1 MSTKVMNL
9 IRDLNFWSRLKII
22 DRYILKELIGPYVFG
37 MLGFMVVISI
47 DPMIYAMKNIINSS
61 ERGVE
66 AMAVLKWFCYSL
78 ATDMIF
84 TFPMAMLLATLIVFG
99 RLSKDS
105 ELTALKA
112 GGFSFTRLCY
122 PVLAFAMV
130 STVVAFLFGE
140 FVVPHAVKRSQM
152 IKRTEILK
160 LLPIMGQE
168 NIYLKD
174 SPDRTIYVER
184 ADNVNNILTNVI
196 ISNYDHDTGLLKT
209 RVMAKTARHVD
220 GGWLFG
226 DGVLYDYDKEGNG
239 NKIEEFA
246 HKKIFINQKP
256 NDFKRDEQTHQEM
269 SMRDLAKKIR
279 YAHDHGLA
287 DVVGLLVEFYLK
299 TSIPFSCFIF
309 AMIGAALGT
318 SNTRAGGF
326 ISFGI
331 SMVII
336 FVYYVIFS
344 IARSFG
350 KNGMLS
356 PIMAAWIQNLI
367 FLAAGVL
374 LIKRVKN

>member
-1 MSTKVMNL
+1 MSIMNNFFARINFFPRIKIL
-9 IRDLNFWSRLKII
+9 DL
-22 DRYILKELIGPYVFG
+22 YIVKELIGPFIFG
-37 MLGFMVVISI
+37 MLGFIVVLSI

-66 AMAVLKWFCYSL
+66 AAAVLKWFCYSL

-84 TFPMAMLLATLIVFG
+84 TFPMATLLATLIVFG

-105 ELTALKA
+105 ELTAMKA
-112 GGFSFTRLCY
+112 GGLSFTRLCY
-122 PVLAFAMV
+122 PAMWFALTA
-130 STVVAFLFGE
+130 TVTAFLFGE

-152 IKRTEILK
+152 IKRTQILK

-184 ADNVNNILTNVI
+184 ADNVNNILTNI
-196 ISNYDHDTGLLKT
+196 ILSNYDHDTGLLKT
-209 RVMAKTARHVD
+209 RVMAKTARYIE
-220 GGWLFG
+220 GGWVFS
-226 DGVLYDYDKEGNG
+226 DGVLYDFDKEGNG

-246 HKKIFINQKP
+246 QKKIFINQKP
-256 NDFKRDEQTHQEM
+256 KDFKRDEQTHQEM
-269 SMRDLAKKIR
+269 SMRELTVKIR
-279 YAHDHGLA
+279 YAYEHGLS

-309 AMIGAALGT
+309 ALIGAALGT

-331 SMVII
+331 SMLII

-356 PIMAAWIQNLI
+356 PVMAAWIQNII
-367 FLAAGVL
+367 FLGAGL
-374 LIKRVKN
+374 FLIKRVRN

>member
-1 MSTKVMNL
+1 MNNFFARINFFPRIKIL
-9 IRDLNFWSRLKII
+9 DL
-22 DRYILKELIGPYVFG
+22 YIVKELIGPFIFG
-37 MLGFMVVISI
+37 MLGFIVVLSI

-66 AMAVLKWFCYSL
+66 AAAVLKWFCYSL

-84 TFPMAMLLATLIVFG
+84 TFPMATLLATLIVFG

-105 ELTALKA
+105 ELTAMKA
-112 GGFSFTRLCY
+112 GGLSFTRLCY
-122 PVLAFAMV
+122 PAMWFALTA
-130 STVVAFLFGE
+130 TVTAFLFGE

-152 IKRTEILK
+152 IKRTQILK

-184 ADNVNNILTNVI
+184 ADNVNNILTNI
-196 ISNYDHDTGLLKT
+196 ILSNYDHDTGLLKT
-209 RVMAKTARHVD
+209 RVMAKTARYIE
-220 GGWLFG
+220 GGWVFS
-226 DGVLYDYDKEGNG
+226 DGVLYDFDKEGNG

-246 HKKIFINQKP
+246 QKKIFINQKP
-256 NDFKRDEQTHQEM
+256 KDFKRDEQTHQEM
-269 SMRDLAKKIR
+269 SMRELTVKIR
-279 YAHDHGLA
+279 YAYEHGLS

-309 AMIGAALGT
+309 ALIGAALGT

-331 SMVII
+331 SMLII

-356 PIMAAWIQNLI
+356 PVMAAWIQNII
-367 FLAAGVL
+367 FLGAGL
-374 LIKRVKN
+374 FLIKRVRN

>member
-1 MSTKVMNL
+1 MSAMNIFFARINFFARIKIL
-9 IRDLNFWSRLKII
+9 DLYII
-22 DRYILKELIGPYVFG
+22 KELIGPFIFG

-66 AMAVLKWFCYSL
+66 AVAVLKWFCYSL

-84 TFPMAMLLATLIVFG
+84 TFPMATLLATLIVFG

-105 ELTALKA
+105 ELTAMKA
-112 GGFSFTRLCY
+112 GGLSFTRLCY
-122 PVLAFAMV
+122 PVMWFAMFA
-130 STVVAFLFGE
+130 TVTAFLFGE

-152 IKRTEILK
+152 IKRTQILK

-184 ADNVNNILTNVI
+184 ADNVNNILTNII

-209 RVMAKTARHVD
+209 RVMAKTARHID
-220 GGWLFG
+220 GGWVFS
-226 DGVLYDYDKEGNG
+226 DGVLYDFDKEGNG

-246 HKKIFINQKP
+246 QKKIFINQKP
-256 NDFKRDEQTHQEM
+256 KDFKRDEQTHQEM
-269 SMRDLAKKIR
+269 SMRDLAVKIR
-279 YAHDHGLA
+279 YAYDHGLS

-309 AMIGAALGT
+309 ALIGAALGT

-331 SMVII
+331 SMLII
-336 FVYYVIFS
+336 FIYYVIFS

-356 PIMAAWIQNLI
+356 PVMAAWIQNII
-367 FLAAGVL
+367 FLAAGLL
-374 LIKRVKN
+374 LIKRVRN

>member
-1 MSTKVMNL
+1 MSGMNNFL
-9 IRDLNFWSRLKII
+9 ARFNFFARIKILDLYII
-22 DRYILKELIGPYVFG
+22 KELIGPFIFG

-66 AMAVLKWFCYSL
+66 ALAVLKWFCYSL

-84 TFPMAMLLATLIVFG
+84 TFPMATLLATLIVFG

-105 ELTALKA
+105 ELTAMKA
-112 GGFSFTRLCY
+112 GGLSFTRLCY
-122 PVLAFAMV
+122 PVMWFAMFA
-130 STVVAFLFGE
+130 TVTAFFFGE

-152 IKRTEILK
+152 IKRTQILK

-174 SPDRTIYVER
+174 SPDRTVYVER
-184 ADNVNNILTNVI
+184 ADNVNNILTNII
-196 ISNYDHDTGLLKT
+196 ISNYDHDTSLLKT
-209 RVMAKTARHVD
+209 RVMAKTARHID
-220 GGWLFG
+220 GGWIFS
-226 DGVLYDYDKEGNG
+226 DGVLYDFDKDGNG

-246 HKKIFINQKP
+246 QKKIFINQKP
-256 NDFKRDEQTHQEM
+256 KDFKRDEQTHQEM
-269 SMRDLAKKIR
+269 SMRDLAVKIR
-279 YAHDHGLA
+279 YAYDHGLS

-309 AMIGAALGT
+309 ALIGAALGT
-318 SNTRAGGF
+318 SNTRSGGF

-331 SMVII
+331 SMLII
-336 FVYYVIFS
+336 FIYYVIFS

-356 PIMAAWIQNLI
+356 PIMAAWIQNII
-367 FLAAGVL
+367 FLAAGLL
-374 LIKRVKN
+374 LIKRVRN